1 MSTASPAPASPLAP
15 RLEVVRG
22 VPDIEHSFAWG
33 DASDEAWRDAAGAV
47 FAYCRS
53 RDGRHWIELPGLAT
67 FYFGG
72 DGRVAAI
79 PRPGVAAQSVVH
91 AYTHSAL
98 PLVLQALGK
107 EVLHAS
113 AVVIDRGVVALCG
126 HSGSG
131 KSTIAYGLYRRRHQ
145 IWADDAVLLEVS
157 GPTITTM
164 PLPFD
169 VSLRP
174 AAAALFGLGACAA
187 RVPGRHDSGADEEG
201 PAAPLA
207 AICVLD
213 RGNGASGGA
222 ACRPLPAAQAYPA
235 LLAHAFCFSLEHR
248 ARKRLMLERYLSLVA
263 RVPVFALAYPDGLD
277 GLPSVLDTVE
287 RALGCA
293 S

>member
-1 MSTASPAPASPLAP
+1 MPAPASPLVP
-15 RLEVVRG
+15 TLEVVRG
-22 VPDIEHSFAWG
+22 VPGIEGSFAWG

-53 RDGRHWIELPGLAT
+53 RDGRHWMDLPGLAT
-67 FYFGG
+67 FYFDG
-72 DGRVAAI
+72 DGRVAAV
-79 PRPGVAAQSVVH
+79 PRPGVAAQSVVD
-91 AYTHSAL
+91 AYRHSAL

-113 AVVIDRGVVALCG
+113 AVVIDRGVVAFCG

-131 KSTIAYGLYRRRHQ
+131 KSTIAYGLHRRRHR

-157 GPTITTM
+157 GSAITTM

-169 VSLRP
+169 VRLRP
-174 AAAALFGLGACAA
+174 AATALFGLGACAA
-187 RVPGRHDSGADEEG
+187 RLPGRHDPGTDEDG

-235 LLAHAFCFSLEHR
+235 LLAHAYCFSLENC

-263 RVPVFALAYPDGLD
+263 RVPVFALAYPDGLE

-287 RALGCA
+287 RLLGCA
-293 S
+293 G